1 MKRYLSNWIVSAKGI
16 TRLSIITVGEAGQL
30 KSIEPFG
37 QEIANTE
44 FVQGVIVAVAK
55 ETEVSRELIAAHIGE
70 DNAKTAENIFNIL
83 SNCDNQEVG
92 WGIEVVLYAV
102 DSSAHSVKR
111 LQMK

>member
-1 MKRYLSNWIVSAKGI
+1 MKRYLSNWIVSTKGI
-16 TRLSIITVGEAGQL
+16 TRLSIITVDDAGQL

-83 SNCDNQEVG
+83 SNYDNQEVG